1 MAQPIEPKPVKL
13 EAPGP
18 HETMVVEAVLDYA
31 CDSRGRLCRLKV
43 RLEDGVELIIP
54 LPKRQVEELRAKLQ
68 EFPEA
73 PNWTPTLCSCS
84 TPIGRS
90 MSCTRCRG

>member
-18 HETMVVEAVLDYA
+18 HETMAVEAVLEFT
-31 CDSRGRLCRLKV
+31 CDPTGRVCRLKV

-54 LPKRQVEELRAKLQ
+54 LPKRQVEELRAKLE
-68 EFPEA
+68 EFPEVSD
-73 PNWTPTLCSCS
+73 WTR
-84 TPIGRS
+84 IG
-90 MSCTRCRG
+90 

>member
-18 HETMVVEAVLDYA
+18 HETMAVEAVLEFT
-31 CDSRGRLCRLKV
+31 CDPTGRICRLKV

-54 LPKRQVEELRAKLQ
+54 LPKHQVEELRAKLE
-68 EFPEA
+68 EFPEVSD
-73 PNWTPTLCSCS
+73 WTR
-84 TPIGRS
+84 IG
-90 MSCTRCRG
+90 